1 MHPFYTF
8 NLTLIS
14 STSSGEKPFHCQ
26 VQPEACSKSFSTPH
40 SLKSH
45 IKTHEKKLI
54 KNSTSN
60 VKHVAYPSTSDSE
73 NGAQFYILDNNG
85 NDLKSQILNFSSDMG
100 DQEILENSAQNETD
114 LQSPWID
121 ISILQDQQ
129 KTIIPSTP
137 VTSNYLAVS
146 TIVPSY
152 IDLQETFQIQQGQ
165 VDNVYEPDFIMA
177 NDFTE
182 NAKTLKSITAEAGI
196 CKCTDCKCGPNG
208 SCKSTT
214 VKTEPDQVEIDTNK
228 LIEEIDSLNVDTLK
242 HQESSSCECKTQ
254 REAINK
260 NCCVVICLKTLETMK
275 AENKSLDDLMEQ
287 KPLCA
292 KQ

>member
-1 MHPFYTF
+1 MF
-8 NLTLIS
+8 NI
-14 STSSGEKPFHCQ
+14 SSGEKPFHCQ
-26 VQPEACSKSFSTPH
+26 VQPEACNKAFSTPH

-54 KNSTSN
+54 KNLTSN
-60 VKHVAYPSTSDSE
+60 LKVKHVAYPQTSDTE

-85 NDLKSQILNFSSDMG
+85 NDLKSQILNFSSDIV
-100 DQEILENSAQNETD
+100 DQEMPENSAQND
-114 LQSPWID
+114 QSPWID
-121 ISILQDQQ
+121 ISVLQDPQ
-129 KTIIPSTP
+129 KNIIPSTP
-137 VTSNYLAVS
+137 VTSNCLAVS

-152 IDLQETFQIQQGQ
+152 IDLQETYQIQQGQ
-165 VDNVYEPDFIMA
+165 VDNGYQPDFIMA
-177 NDFTE
+177 NDFTDD
-182 NAKTLKSITAEAGI
+182 AKTLKSITAEAGI
-196 CKCTDCKCGPNG
+196 CKCSDCKCGPNG

-214 VKTEPDQVEIDTNK
+214 VKIEPDQVEIDTNK
-228 LIEEIDSLNVDTLK
+228 LIEEIDSLNVDTMK

-287 KPLCA
+287 KPICA